1 MSTGIPSI
9 RSPLR
14 ATSLLQQK
22 QSHEVHVKG
31 RPAPACLVRDSGGI
45 VIESCGSYL
54 SYGSSSARTRISR
67 TNRGARKKK
76 CPASS
81 ALGDTHGAAAAAA
94 AAAVVVPAG
103 GSGMQGMAE
112 VIGWLVI
119 AGSCVRSLPQIVR
132 IIKNKS
138 VEGLSL
144 LSFAAELAVY
154 TVSVVYNV
162 FFSYPFSTYG
172 DLVMCWFQNILIIL
186 LMFVHGTISKPVKI
200 MVSLGFIGL
209 TVFLLSGSCSPS
221 TLQALQASSVVV
233 LALGG
238 RVPQI
243 VMNIQRGNSGELS
256 ILSTGLSLLGNFARV
271 ITTMVLVKDV
281 LILSSS
287 ISQAVLNAI
296 LLWQC
301 LQTRWRAQNKLQF
314 QSSAL

>member
-1 MSTGIPSI
+1 
-9 RSPLR
+9 
-14 ATSLLQQK
+14 
-22 QSHEVHVKG
+22 
-31 RPAPACLVRDSGGI
+31 
-45 VIESCGSYL
+45 
-54 SYGSSSARTRISR
+54 
-67 TNRGARKKK
+67 
-76 CPASS
+76 
-81 ALGDTHGAAAAAA
+81 
-94 AAAVVVPAG
+94 
-103 GSGMQGMAE
+103 
-112 VIGWLVI
+112 
-119 AGSCVRSLPQIVR
+119 
-132 IIKNKS
+132 
-138 VEGLSL
+138 
-144 LSFAAELAVY
+144 
-154 TVSVVYNV
+154 
-162 FFSYPFSTYG
+162 
-172 DLVMCWFQNILIIL
+172 
-186 LMFVHGTISKPVKI
+186 

-221 TLQALQASSVVV
+221 TLQGQCPALELRQPHFVSVFLCRSDLCEEADCQFGRPLKRVPGSTHCQASFCSLYSPCPPVCAALQASSVVV

-243 VMNIQRGNSGELS
+243 VLNIQRGNSGELS